1 MSKLLTIVIPC
12 YNVEQYL
19 AGCLDSILLPEYN
32 GVLEVLAI
40 NDGSRDG
47 TLALAREYEKRFPD
61 ILRVVDK
68 PNGGWGTVINLAIKE
83 ARGRY
88 FKILDSDDWF
98 DKAAFAELMAR
109 LKECE
114 ADIFVSNFTEHYT
127 DKTIAGKSYP
137 ESLCGNTLSLDKFI
151 EEEPKFTLFPMTNI
165 TVKVDIIKQGN
176 VILPDRYYGDICF
189 FIYVHALSNSVYVTN
204 LNVYQYRKFVD
215 GQSTSVAGYIR
226 NFRDYIEVNRR
237 LVSFFANTPLT
248 KYKKLIIKSN
258 LIRNIGF
265 TYKLLMSREYC
276 GNLEESKDI
285 LLDFNKFLKNNSVE
299 LYRASNRITNK
310 KVPFI
315 LIWRLFNIN
324 LYKLR

>member
-1 MSKLLTIVIPC
+1 MNKLLTIVIPC
-12 YNVEQYL
+12 YNTEKYL
-19 AGCLDSILLPEYN
+19 AECLDSILLLEHSD
-32 GVLEVLAI
+32 VLEVLAV
-40 NDGSRDG
+40 NDGSSDN
-47 TLALAREYEKRFPD
+47 TLALAREYEAKYPE
-61 ILRVVDK
+61 ILRVIDK
-68 PNGGWGTVINLAIKE
+68 SNGGWGTVINLAIKE

-98 DKAAFAELMAR
+98 DKYAFAELLVK
-109 LKECE
+109 LKDCK
-114 ADIFVSNFTEHYT
+114 ADIFVSSFTEHYT
-127 DKTIAGKSYP
+127 DKTIVGKPYR
-137 ESLCGNTLSLDKFI
+137 ESLCGYTLSLDKFI

-165 TVKVDIIKQGN
+165 TVKVDILKQGN

-215 GQSTSVAGYIR
+215 GQSTSVSGYIR

-237 LVSFFANTPLT
+237 LVSFFAKKPLT

-276 GNLEESKDI
+276 GSLEESKDI